1 MEVRLAAKYPFLK
14 ESGSFLKSQGVTLDG
29 IIKGKAYERARFA
42 GKERVMEAIN
52 EPMIQ
57 DHPMATNAD
66 ANNELLSYPVARM
79 IVSAVGDPMLIN
91 RYAIAEAKKADK
103 LLNNEGLPF
112 VMQVAADLGLDVSDK
127 GGEITIDF
135 ADFLRFSA
143 ALRSK
148 EWKLINQR
156 VKGAR
161 VLVPNKKKLVRLVQ
175 QLITERISSELPL
188 PVNDDIISAFD
199 PDIGE
204 IRAIYEQK
212 RAEQRSRD
220 VGKLSIMRFP
230 PCMGK
235 LLGMMQAGEN
245 CAALRQVRPR
255 GVPSHARHELGRGP
269 RDFLDRARLRRD
281 QEQVPDPAHHRRDI
295 WHGVHAPGV
304 LDHEE
309 LRDMLR
315 PRFAVREGVDEPPS
329 EVLQAEGQAARAEG
343 REEERRSRRT
353 QGSDFQIVCAL
364 CIAVMLPAMPK

>member
-161 VLVPNKKKLVRLVQ
+161 VVVPNKKKLVRLVQ

-199 PDIGE
+199 PDIVE
-204 IRAIYEQK
+204 IRAVYEQK
-212 RAEQRSRD
+212 RAEQKSRD
-220 VGKLSIMRFP
+220 MGKLSIMRFP
-230 PCMGK
+230 PCMRK

-245 CAALRQVRPR
+245 VPHSGRFALVAFLHTLGMNSDEVLETFSTAPDFDETKSRYQIQHITGEISGTEYTPPECSTMKSYGICYDPDSLCEQEWMNHPLKYYRIKGKPRAPR
-255 GVPSHARHELGRGP
+255 GERKGP
-269 RDFLDRARLRRD
+269 TKA
-281 QEQVPDPAHHRRDI
+281 
-295 WHGVHAPGV
+295 
-304 LDHEE
+304 
-309 LRDMLR
+309 
-315 PRFAVREGVDEPPS
+315 
-329 EVLQAEGQAARAEG
+329 
-343 REEERRSRRT
+343 RSR
-353 QGSDFQIVCAL
+353 
-364 CIAVMLPAMPK
+364 K